1 MATKSRSNSR
11 SGSSRTGNS
20 RSARSARSK
29 SNGRKGNG
37 RMDAVSLLEHDHETV
52 RKLLRE
58 LDESNSRGQRKRQ
71 QLLERVSAE
80 IEAHAAIEEEIFY
93 PSFRERGETED
104 DEKLFFEAAE
114 EHQLVHWLLPELKAT
129 DPGSELFSARA
140 KVLRDLIEH
149 HAEEEEREL
158 LPRMRKLASRD
169 ELVRLGALMQERKRE
184 LLGTRSVSSDGGE
197 RAGRSRLGVR

>member
-1 MATKSRSNSR
+1 
-11 SGSSRTGNS
+11 
-20 RSARSARSK
+20 
-29 SNGRKGNG
+29 
-37 RMDAVSLLEHDHETV
+37 MDAVSLLEHDHETV

-149 HAEEEEREL
+149 HAERRSASSCRACASW
-158 LPRMRKLASRD
+158 PRATSSCDSARCCRSASASCSGRATSRPTAASAP
-169 ELVRLGALMQERKRE
+169 VAH
-184 LLGTRSVSSDGGE
+184 VSACAETVNPSTP
-197 RAGRSRLGVR
+197 SGVHQP